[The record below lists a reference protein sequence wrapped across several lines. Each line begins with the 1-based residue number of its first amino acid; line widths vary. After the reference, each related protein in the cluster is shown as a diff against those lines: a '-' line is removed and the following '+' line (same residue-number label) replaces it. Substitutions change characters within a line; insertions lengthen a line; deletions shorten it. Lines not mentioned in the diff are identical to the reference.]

1 MTDRQLSLWSLSQTA
16 LPLLLFDQLEVSVRQ
31 DACQGAEDPQH
42 LRVRR
47 EKDGSV
53 NSGTGAREL
62 LV

>member
-1 MTDRQLSLWSLSQTA
+1 MTDRQLSLWPLSQTA
-16 LPLLLFDQLEVSVRQ
+16 LPLLLFHQLEVSVRQ
-31 DACQGAEDPQH
+31 DAGQSAEDPQH

-47 EKDGSV
+47 DKDGSV